1 VRGDLLD
8 LQSHFCN
15 EQLKGRIGDP
25 DGTFSIVAPVSV
37 RPIPMTPVGSWVIR
51 IAVRAIVIAAW
62 IIRGPVKDRNR
73 DRYWQTETEE
83 DPGLRLGLSQQRDSK
98 DQRQYDKF
106 FHIVT
111 STDVKFDFRLR
122 HAAKGIV
129 GTVWA
134 HRRAV
139 RPGQSR
145 WNGGAMQCKVIIAVG
160 VCIPLANSRS
170 LVSPE
175 AFIVDS
181 TFLASCEIGCHP
193 PRDYGEK

>member
-1 VRGDLLD
+1 
-8 LQSHFCN
+8 
-15 EQLKGRIGDP
+15 
-25 DGTFSIVAPVSV
+25 
-37 RPIPMTPVGSWVIR
+37 MR

-98 DQRQYDKF
+98 DQRQYDNKF

-111 STDVKFDFRLR
+111 SADVKFDFRLR

-134 HRRAV
+134 RRRAV
-139 RPGQSR
+139 RLGQSR
-145 WNGGAMQCKVIIAVG
+145 WNEGAMQCKVIIAVG
-160 VCIPLANSRS
+160 VCILLANRR
-170 LVSPE
+170 L
-175 AFIVDS
+175 
-181 TFLASCEIGCHP
+181 L
-193 PRDYGEK
+193 DYGEKEVRSAFAVGEWARRKHPVPRKEKKWLVLL

>member
-1 VRGDLLD
+1 
-8 LQSHFCN
+8 
-15 EQLKGRIGDP
+15 
-25 DGTFSIVAPVSV
+25 
-37 RPIPMTPVGSWVIR
+37 MR

-62 IIRGPVKDRNR
+62 IIRGPVIDRNR

-98 DQRQYDKF
+98 DQRQYDNKV

-122 HAAKGIV
+122 HAAKRNCRDGV
-129 GTVWA
+129 GA
-134 HRRAV
+134 SA
-139 RPGQSR
+139 
-145 WNGGAMQCKVIIAVG
+145 GGAAGAIPMERRRYAVQGDYRCGSLYSFDEPPAVG
-160 VCIPLANSRS
+160 F
-170 LVSPE
+170 PE

-193 PRDYGEK
+193 RRDYDEK

>member
-8 LQSHFCN
+8 LQFHFWN
-15 EQLKGRIGDP
+15 EQLKGRIGHP

-37 RPIPMTPVGSWVIR
+37 RPVPIAPVGSWVMR

-83 DPGLRLGLSQQRDSK
+83 DPGLRLGLSQQGDSK
-98 DQRQYDKF
+98 DQRQYDNKF

-111 STDVKFDFRLR
+111 SADVTFDFRLR
-122 HAAKGIV
+122 HAAKRNCRDDV
-129 GTVWA
+129 
-134 HRRAV
+134 
-139 RPGQSR
+139 
-145 WNGGAMQCKVIIAVG
+145 GGAAGATPMERRRYAVQG
-160 VCIPLANSRS
+160 DYRCWSCIPLANRRS

-193 PRDYGEK
+193 GRDYDEK

>member
-8 LQSHFCN
+8 LQFHFWN
-15 EQLKGRIGDP
+15 EQLKGRIGNP
-25 DGTFSIVAPVSV
+25 DGTFSSVAPVSV
-37 RPIPMTPVGSWVIR
+37 RPVPMAPVGSWVMR

-83 DPGLRLGLSQQRDSK
+83 DPGLSLGLSQQCDSK
-98 DQRQYDKF
+98 DHRQYDNKV

-129 GTVWA
+129 GTVS
-134 HRRAV
+134 V
-139 RPGQSR
+139 
-145 WNGGAMQCKVIIAVG
+145 GGAAGAIPMERRRYAVQG
-160 VCIPLANSRS
+160 DYACWS
-170 LVSPE
+170 LYS
-175 AFIVDS
+175 F
-181 TFLASCEIGCHP
+181 GKP
-193 PRDYGEK
+193 PVVGFP